1 MRIIKQVIVLVSV
14 FLLLSC
20 SDRVDR
26 TDLQELIK
34 NRQFSSL
41 IEVVDGYI
49 EENEDDEF
57 GYYAKATALI
67 HLKKESS
74 GIQSVL
80 YEAFLEVSR
89 LQGRSILII
98 YECYAS
104 TKWLL

>member
-20 SDRVDR
+20 SERVDR

-57 GYYAKATALI
+57 R
-67 HLKKESS
+67 S
-74 GIQSVL
+74 GPQFSDMTLSGRSVL
-80 YEAFLEVSR
+80 IVPNNTGTDYD
-89 LQGRSILII
+89 
-98 YECYAS
+98 
-104 TKWLL
+104 